1 MERSNGGRS
10 FGGRKPSTPASP
22 KEVIAAPNALLN
34 FFPCINT
41 PIDMGIGSGIAVTFS
56 FISCIWLPATLL
68 CCLPWVQKR
77 E

>member
-1 MERSNGGRS
+1 VVRE
-10 FGGRKPSTPASP
+10 PSAPASP
-22 KEVIAAPNALLN
+22 KEAIAATNPQS

-41 PIDMGIGSGIAVTFS
+41 PIDMGIGSGLAVTLS
-56 FISCIWLPATLL
+56 FVSCIWLPATLL